1 MKNIKGI
8 IFDIDGVLKY
18 HGIVYPKV
26 IETID
31 LLRKNEII
39 LRFMTNSTLKS
50 RISCT
55 EELKKS
61 GFNIFSNEI
70 ITASYATADYL
81 EKLKPKSSLIMLE
94 REGLSEFKKF
104 NQDTNNPEYIV
115 IGDNRSK
122 FDFENMNKVLRLL
135 LNGSKL
141 IGMTPDPVDSSLG
154 EPELNVGSWVHMLER
169 ASGIRAT
176 YIGKPG
182 SYIYELTLKTMN
194 LEKKDVIMVGDRIST
209 DIKGA
214 NDFGIRSIL
223 IQTGDFIIK
232 DLNGEGKPDYIFTS
246 IYDILRIFK
255 SPY

>member
-1 MKNIKGI
+1 MKSINGI

-18 HGIVYPKV
+18 HDKVYPKA

-31 LLRKNEII
+31 TLREKKLI

-50 RISCT
+50 RESCA
-55 EELKKS
+55 EELRKS
-61 GFNIFSNEI
+61 GFNISSNEI
-70 ITASYATADYL
+70 ITASYATAMYL
-81 EKLKPKSSLIMLE
+81 EELKPKSCWIMLE

-104 NQDTNNPEYIV
+104 NQDTNNPQYIV

-122 FDFENMNKVLRLL
+122 FDFEHMNKALRLL
-135 LNGSKL
+135 LKDSKL

-169 ASGIRAT
+169 ASGITAT
-176 YIGKPG
+176 YIGKP
-182 SYIYELTLKTMN
+182 SNYIYELTLKTMK
-194 LEKKDVIMVGDRIST
+194 LEKKDIIMVGDRIST

-223 IQTGDFIIK
+223 LRTGEFDEE
-232 DLNGEGKPDYIFTS
+232 DLNGDIKPDFIFDS
-246 IYDILRIFK
+246 IQEILSIFK
-255 SPY
+255 SFK